1 MKKIDIVNA
10 INQLKNV
17 SRFGSG
23 DLAGLD
29 SYLIFKDG
37 FISAFATSIAV
48 SVAIDVDFEVAVSAD
63 EFSKFIGKIK
73 ADEFEIK
80 QKDNEILISYGKTKA
95 GFQTADVMGD
105 IPELSIGKVTK
116 WMKVPDDFREALRL
130 CQFSIM
136 DNVMAGV
143 FACACVMPDG
153 IFSSDNVRLT
163 ERKFEKKAVKDF
175 SFFIPKKL
183 VGPVI
188 DFKCEK
194 IGLVDGWVHIK
205 GNDGSFMSLQGV
217 VGECPEYD
225 DAFNVDGV
233 EIVMPPSLLDALDL
247 VYSVSEKGNNDQL
260 VSVHIENDEIICR
273 IDGAKAWAE
282 EKVKCE
288 YSDIPLDFATSS
300 IFLKDILPVCRQF
313 IVGENAILINGENFK
328 HVMAMVQK

>member
-1 MKKIDIVNA
+1 MKKTDMVNA

-48 SVAIDVDFEVAVSAD
+48 SVAIDVNFEVAVSAD

-95 GFQTADVMGD
+95 GFQIADVMGD

-130 CQFSIM
+130 CQFSII
-136 DNVMAGV
+136 DNVMAG
-143 FACACVMPDG
+143 ALSCAYVIPEG
-153 IFSSDNVRLT
+153 VVSSDNVRLT

-205 GNDGSFMSLQGV
+205 AEDGSFMSLQV
-217 VGECPEYD
+217 FSGEYPEYNEMFD
-225 DAFNVDGV
+225 IEGV
-233 EIVMPPSLLDALDL
+233 EITMPETLSNALDL
-247 VYSVSEKGNNDQL
+247 VASVGSKGENDQL
-260 VSVHIENDEIICR
+260 VKIVINNNEIACR
-273 IDGAKAWAE
+273 VEGIKAWAE
-282 EKVKCE
+282 EKVQCDYDGYE
-288 YSDIPLDFATSS
+288 IVFATSPE
-300 IFLKDILPVCRQF
+300 FLRDVLSVCRKF
-313 IVGENAILINGENFK
+313 IVGENAILIKGDNFR
-328 HVMAMVQK
+328 HIMAMVGE